1 MAIPP
6 DPIDTV
12 LPDATA
18 GAVAKVAKVLVQDPQ
33 EPLPKASKPGVTDK
47 GGKVARQVVELTVT
61 EVLFG
66 GLKVGA
72 SLEAEKPAGA
82 YTLSPGNGGP
92 FLLAPGAAAGKWRI
106 LGRYGPDTYPVDLIK
121 ARLQKHGKK

>member
-18 GAVAKVAKVLVQDPQ
+18 CAVAEVARVLVQDPQ
-33 EPLPKASKPGVTDK
+33 EPLPKAKKPGMTDK
-47 GGKVARQVVELTVT
+47 GGKVARQVVELKVT

-72 SLEAEKPAGA
+72 ALEAEKPAGA
-82 YTLSPGNGGP
+82 YTLSAGNGGP
-92 FLLAPGAAAGKWRI
+92 FLLGPGAAAGQWRI
-106 LGRYGPDTYPVDLIK
+106 LGRYGPDTYPVDLIRERVK
-121 ARLQKHGKK
+121 KHGKK

>member
-18 GAVAKVAKVLVQDPQ
+18 AAVAEVARVLVQDPQ
-33 EPLPKASKPGVTDK
+33 EPLPKATKPGMADK
-47 GGKVARQVVELTVT
+47 GGKVARQVVELKVT

-66 GLKVGA
+66 GLRAGA
-72 SLEAEKPAGA
+72 SVEAEKPAGA
-82 YTLSPGNGGP
+82 YTLSAGNGGP
-92 FLLAPGAAAGKWRI
+92 FLLAPGASAGKWLI
-106 LGRYGPDTYPVDLIK
+106 LGRYGPDSYPVELIRDRMK
-121 ARLQKHGKK
+121 KHGKK